1 MRQAHFEVV
10 QIWACEMKDGTTEKQ
25 VEAIAADWLKAVR
38 QMPGGAAVKMRVFF
52 PAVASGAGNVDF
64 YFVLNAPSFTD
75 WGKIWD
81 AYQDDSAAAKSDD
94 LNQGK
99 VTCPDSQL
107 WEAHAIEAKSSSYPL
122 TMPFSTSSR
131 RTRRPNS
138 LGLCGLPLRI
148 TTLCASNRLNIF
160 SG

>member
-1 MRQAHFEVV
+1 MKSITRLILNLLIAVGVPAYLGAADATEAGDATGAGESAFEVV
-10 QIWACEMKDGTTEKQ
+10 QIWACDMSDGTSEKE

-107 WEAHAIEAKSSSYPL
+107 WEAHAIEAK
-122 TMPFSTSSR
+122 
-131 RTRRPNS
+131 
-138 LGLCGLPLRI
+138 
-148 TTLCASNRLNIF
+148 
-160 SG
+160 

>member
-1 MRQAHFEVV
+1 MKSITRLILNLLIAVAAPAYLRAADATSEEEVAPSPFEVV
-10 QIWACEMKDGTTEKQ
+10 QIWACEMSDGTSEKQ
-25 VEAIAADWLKAVR
+25 VEAIAADWLKAIR

-81 AYQDDSAAAKSDD
+81 AYTDDSAAAKSDD

-99 VTCPDSQL
+99 VICPDSQL
-107 WEAHAIEAKSSSYPL
+107 WEAHAIEAK
-122 TMPFSTSSR
+122 
-131 RTRRPNS
+131 
-138 LGLCGLPLRI
+138 
-148 TTLCASNRLNIF
+148 
-160 SG
+160 

>member
-1 MRQAHFEVV
+1 MKSITRLILNFVTLMLIAVGAPAYLGAAEATDATGAGESTFEVV
-10 QIWACEMKDGTTEKQ
+10 QIWSCEMSDGTTEAQ

-81 AYQDDSAAAKSDD
+81 AYKDDSAAAKSDD

-107 WEAHAIEAKSSSYPL
+107 WEAHAIEAK
-122 TMPFSTSSR
+122 
-131 RTRRPNS
+131 
-138 LGLCGLPLRI
+138 
-148 TTLCASNRLNIF
+148 
-160 SG
+160 

>member
-1 MRQAHFEVV
+1 MS
-10 QIWACEMKDGTTEKQ
+10 DGTTEKQ
-25 VEAIAADWLKAVR
+25 VEDIAADWLKAIR

-81 AYQDDSAAAKSDD
+81 AYQDDSAAAKSDE

-99 VTCPDSQL
+99 VTCADSQL
-107 WEAHAIEAKSSSYPL
+107 WEAHAIEAK
-122 TMPFSTSSR
+122 
-131 RTRRPNS
+131 
-138 LGLCGLPLRI
+138 
-148 TTLCASNRLNIF
+148 
-160 SG
+160 

>member
-1 MRQAHFEVV
+1 MGYLKALPRMFAVGTVCLASVSPTYLGVADATAEEVASPFEVV
-10 QIWACEMKDGTTEKQ
+10 QIWSCQMNDGTTEEQ

-64 YFVLNAPSFTD
+64 YFVVNAPSFTD

-107 WEAHAIEAKSSSYPL
+107 WEAHAIEAK
-122 TMPFSTSSR
+122 
-131 RTRRPNS
+131 
-138 LGLCGLPLRI
+138 
-148 TTLCASNRLNIF
+148 
-160 SG
+160 

>member
-1 MRQAHFEVV
+1 MKSITRLILSLLIAVGAPAYLGAAEATAEEGVAPSQFEVV
-10 QIWACEMKDGTTEKQ
+10 QIWSCEMSDGTTEQ
-25 VEAIAADWLKAVR
+25 EVEAIAADWLKAVR

-52 PAVASGAGNVDF
+52 PTVASGAGNVDF

-99 VTCPDSQL
+99 VTCSDSQL
-107 WEAHAIEAKSSSYPL
+107 WEAHAIEAK
-122 TMPFSTSSR
+122 
-131 RTRRPNS
+131 
-138 LGLCGLPLRI
+138 
-148 TTLCASNRLNIF
+148 
-160 SG
+160 

>member
-1 MRQAHFEVV
+1 MKSITRLILNFVTLMLIAVGAPAYLGAAEATGAADATGAGESTFEVV
-10 QIWACEMKDGTTEKQ
+10 QIWSCEMSDGTSEKE

-107 WEAHAIEAKSSSYPL
+107 WEAHAIEAK
-122 TMPFSTSSR
+122 
-131 RTRRPNS
+131 
-138 LGLCGLPLRI
+138 
-148 TTLCASNRLNIF
+148 
-160 SG
+160 

>member
-1 MRQAHFEVV
+1 MKSITRLIVSLLIAVGAPAYLGAADATSKEEVAPSPFEVV
-10 QIWACEMKDGTTEKQ
+10 QIWACEMSDGTTEEQ

-99 VTCPDSQL
+99 VTCADSQL
-107 WEAHAIEAKSSSYPL
+107 WEAHAIEAK
-122 TMPFSTSSR
+122 
-131 RTRRPNS
+131 
-138 LGLCGLPLRI
+138 
-148 TTLCASNRLNIF
+148 
-160 SG
+160 

>member
-1 MRQAHFEVV
+1 MKSITRLVSNFVTLMLIAVGAPAYLGAAEDTGAGESTYEVV
-10 QIWACEMKDGTTEKQ
+10 QIWACEMSDGTSEEQ

-64 YFVLNAPSFTD
+64 YFVLNAPSFAD

-107 WEAHAIEAKSSSYPL
+107 WEAHAIEAK
-122 TMPFSTSSR
+122 
-131 RTRRPNS
+131 
-138 LGLCGLPLRI
+138 
-148 TTLCASNRLNIF
+148 
-160 SG
+160 